1 MDNKPKKY
9 VFVNGVMMLNPEFTA
24 LQSPAPSAPAPQQN
38 TQHQN
43 TTPPPPPQ
51 QLAVV
56 CCQNDLQIANEIQA
70 PSATPVQLSS
80 STYAAIEVM
89 QESGYG
95 QQFGISDNGNL
106 FDELS
111 NYFMQYEVP
120 VGLLSKLM
128 LLRSYRL
135 NFMVDDSG
143 SYYFMYRICM
153 YVLYI
158 IWK

>member
-1 MDNKPKKY
+1 MDNRPKKY
-9 VFVNGVMMLNPEFTA
+9 IFVNGVMMLNPDYTSS
-24 LQSPAPSAPAPQQN
+24 QNPVSYVAPQQTIEN
-38 TQHQN
+38 QN
-43 TTPPPPPQ
+43 TAPPPPPQ

-56 CCQNDLQIANEIQA
+56 CCRNDLEIANEIQA

-89 QESGYG
+89 QESAYG
-95 QQFGISDNGNL
+95 EQFGISASDNRNL

-111 NYFMQYEVP
+111 NHFAQYEVP

-143 SYYFMYRICM
+143 
-153 YVLYI
+153 
-158 IWK
+158 KQ